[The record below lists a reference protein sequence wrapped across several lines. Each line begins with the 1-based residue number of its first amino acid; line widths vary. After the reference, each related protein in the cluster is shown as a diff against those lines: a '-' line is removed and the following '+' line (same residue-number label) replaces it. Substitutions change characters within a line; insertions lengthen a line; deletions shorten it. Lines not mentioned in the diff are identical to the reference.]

1 MSQNN
6 QLLDS
11 PKIVCAALMDEDGLI
26 YSKPRPARHHD
37 CFFKGCEAQKIT
49 CGFLTSEGEFV
60 NRQKAYLLAVAN
72 NQLLPT
78 ALKHHAPVLM
88 SEDVW

>member
-1 MSQNN
+1 MAQ
-6 QLLDS
+6 
-11 PKIVCAALMDEDGLI
+11 PKIVCAAIMDGSGLI
-26 YSKPRPARHHD
+26 YTMPRPARHHD
-37 CFFKGCEAQKIT
+37 CYFEGCETQKII

-60 NRQKAYLLAVAN
+60 NRREAYLLAVAN

-78 ALKHHAPVLM
+78 ALQHHAPALM